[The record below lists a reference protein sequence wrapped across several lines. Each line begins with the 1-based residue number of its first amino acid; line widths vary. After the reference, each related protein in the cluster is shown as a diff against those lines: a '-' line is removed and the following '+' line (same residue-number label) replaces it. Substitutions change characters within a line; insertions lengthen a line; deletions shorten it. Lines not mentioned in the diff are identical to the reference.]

1 MSLIGKYIEMER
13 GNRKEIVNY
22 IFIVIEVGVIEWVG
36 IIKVVIE
43 KVINFEFLVFWG
55 SYLVKVLM

>member
-1 MSLIGKYIEMER
+1 MER